1 MFHPYGDVTLVRVL
15 KPGKALPFDTKQYAA
30 KIPELGTVP
39 CALIDFET
47 ARAAKFAVHVLRQR
61 ADEVGFRLA
70 ILKPGVEEKLYAE
83 DESMK
88 QQQMTMKNMSSD
100 SDNQI
105 DSGVTG
111 SETSDESRSISD
123 GDVDSD
129 LNNSRASI
137 SSEDETNQ
145 TKQELPKKMD
155 LSKRHSLT
163 SDTDHSVDYKIK
175 HKNKKDK
182 NRVVSSVTIFLKSPK
197 ETTNN
202 EKQKYFTRD
211 ELLKLQ
217 YPCPN
222 LNNPFAHVFDEIDRN
237 TGRPLKPLINSM
249 LI

>member
-1 MFHPYGDVTLVRVL
+1 MGSEIKAPIEDGSKAKPYKRVIAINLPSDLQSIDAVTSVFHPYGDVTLVRVL

-30 KIPELGTVP
+30 KVPELGTVP

-70 ILKPGVEEKLYAE
+70 ILKPGVEEKLYA
-83 DESMK
+83 DDDLK
-88 QQQMTMKNMSSD
+88 QQNQLSMKNMSD

-137 SSEDETNQ
+137 SS
-145 TKQELPKKMD
+145 
-155 LSKRHSLT
+155 
-163 SDTDHSVDYKIK
+163 
-175 HKNKKDK
+175 
-182 NRVVSSVTIFLKSPK
+182 
-197 ETTNN
+197 
-202 EKQKYFTRD
+202 
-211 ELLKLQ
+211 
-217 YPCPN
+217 
-222 LNNPFAHVFDEIDRN
+222 
-237 TGRPLKPLINSM
+237 
-249 LI
+249 